1 MGVVRMFLVC
11 RKGVSRMLQTCW
23 NKCFNWL
30 FKESFDGVSRLF
42 QSLTQEVSRL
52 SQENVVGVS
61 RKFVRC
67 LWCFREASLVPIVF
81 QGYIKGEVGCYKTL
95 SLHGNHRSYPSWRR
109 VCFFCNILYFQISLR
124 WLLFLLTFSTLF
136 FVSFVSLLSSLVSMR
151 KNLPHTS
158 DRRMVRMMMSKQ
170 LILWIIIKNW
180 D

>member
-81 QGYIKGEVGCYKTL
+81 QGYMKGDLVVARQSSQLPKLMEG
-95 SLHGNHRSYPSWRR
+95 
-109 VCFFCNILYFQISLR
+109 
-124 WLLFLLTFSTLF
+124 LFLLQYTLF
-136 FVSFVSLLSSLVSMR
+136 SNFSSVIIVFTYLLHIVFCFLC
-151 KNLPHTS
+151 KL
-158 DRRMVRMMMSKQ
+158 
-170 LILWIIIKNW
+170 IIILSFNEEESTPYFR
-180 D
+180 